1 MFSWTL
7 VGSSK
12 WPCVLLENS
21 DTENFCKSIKFEIK
35 YYEKFH
41 CRFCKISL
49 HYQTVIDKRLTIFHQ
64 LFRWT
69 LAGPLKCLINKMT
82 GLQDHLR
89 VWEIP
94 WIPCVLHKLTGR
106 KKKHILGIACF
117 SLNQLKLLSM
127 ALELMLSVLA
137 SSAISLEIILSIDYF
152 KSMRMHITKG
162 YAETFLHLRKW
173 LTKSTRINQS
183 MRLPLRYTLQ
193 YWNSEANIA
202 NTRWHPG
209 FLAHPI

>member
-1 MFSWTL
+1 M
-7 VGSSK
+7 V
-12 WPCVLLENS
+12 P
-21 DTENFCKSIKFEIK
+21 KFRLKRSFLFKKRTHISH
-35 YYEKFH
+35 YYF
-41 CRFCKISL
+41 
-49 HYQTVIDKRLTIFHQ
+49 
-64 LFRWT
+64 
-69 LAGPLKCLINKMT
+69 
-82 GLQDHLR
+82 
-89 VWEIP
+89 
-94 WIPCVLHKLTGR
+94 
-106 KKKHILGIACF
+106 KKHLGTNWLEGKENISFIGITCF

-209 FLAHPI
+209 FLVHPI